1 MRFSRRVNGL
11 LRNDR
16 KKNMKTKRERL
27 PLWLKVKPPLGE
39 NYRKVKSLLSS
50 LELHTVCQEAN
61 CPNIGTCFEE
71 KTATFLILGRICTR
85 GCSFCDVERGIPLPL
100 DVSEPLHISKAVRK
114 LGLEYLVI
122 TSVTRDD
129 LKDGG
134 ASHFASVIKILRE
147 SNPGCKVEVLV
158 PDFKGDFES
167 LKIVL
172 KEKPFVLNHN
182 LETVKRLY
190 PIVRKGADYQ
200 RSLSLL
206 KKSKGYDSSI
216 LTKSG
221 IIIGMGEEWGEI
233 IELMEDLRKVYC
245 DLLTIGQYLS
255 PSDKHLPVAKYYPPE
270 DFEKLKKTGEKMGF
284 VRVESGPLVR
294 SSYRARKTVY
304 SLKS

>member
-1 MRFSRRVNGL
+1 
-11 LRNDR
+11 
-16 KKNMKTKRERL
+16 MKIKRERL

-50 LELHTVCQEAN
+50 LDLHTVCQEAN

-85 GCSFCDVERGIPLPL
+85 GCSFCDVDRGVPLPL
-100 DVSEPLHISKAVRK
+100 DVSEPLHIAEAVK
-114 LGLEYLVI
+114 NLGLEYAVI

-129 LKDGG
+129 LEDGG
-134 ASHFASVIKILRE
+134 ASHFAHVIRE
-147 SNPGCKVEVLV
+147 IKNLNPDCKVEVLV
-158 PDFKGDFES
+158 PDFKGDLES

-172 KEKPFVLNHN
+172 TEKPFVLNHN

-190 PIVRKGADYQ
+190 PIVRKSADYQ
-200 RSLSLL
+200 RSLDLL
-206 KKSKGYDSSI
+206 KKSKEYDSSI

-221 IIIGMGEEWGEI
+221 IIIGMGEEWEEI
-233 IELMEDLRKVYC
+233 IELMQDLKDIKC

-255 PSDKHLPVAKYYPPE
+255 PSDEHLPVVKYYPPE
-270 DFEKLKKTGEKMGF
+270 DFEKLKKIGEKMGF
-284 VRVESGPLVR
+284 MRVESGPLVR
-294 SSYRARKTVY
+294 SSYHAKKTVN

>member
-1 MRFSRRVNGL
+1 
-11 LRNDR
+11 
-16 KKNMKTKRERL
+16 MKIKRERL
-27 PLWLKVKPPLGE
+27 PLWMKVKPPLGE

-85 GCSFCDVERGIPLPL
+85 GCSFCDVDRGIPLPL
-100 DVSEPLHISKAVRK
+100 DVSEPLHISEAVRA
-114 LGLEYLVI
+114 LGLEYVVI

-134 ASHFASVIKILRE
+134 ASHFAEVIKKIRE
-147 SNPGCKVEVLV
+147 SNPDCRAEVLI
-158 PDFKGDFES
+158 PDFKGDPEC

-172 KEKPFVLNHN
+172 REKPFVLNHN

-190 PIVRKGADYQ
+190 PVVRKGADYQ
-200 RSLSLL
+200 RSLDLL
-206 KKSKGYDSSI
+206 KKSKEYDSSI

-221 IIIGMGEEWGEI
+221 IIIGTGEEWGEI
-233 IELMEDLRKVYC
+233 LELMEDLRKVYC

-255 PSDKHLPVAKYYPPE
+255 PSDKHLPIVKYYPPE
-270 DFEKLKKTGEKMGF
+270 DFEKLRKTGEEMGF
-284 VRVESGPLVR
+284 MGVESSPLVR
-294 SSYRARKTVY
+294 SSYHARKTVY
-304 SLKS
+304 SLKA

>member
-1 MRFSRRVNGL
+1 
-11 LRNDR
+11 
-16 KKNMKTKRERL
+16 MKIKRERL
-27 PLWLKVKPPLGE
+27 PLWLNVKPPLGE

-85 GCSFCDVERGIPLPL
+85 GCSFCDVDRGVPLSL
-100 DVSEPLHISKAVRK
+100 DVSEPLHIAEAVK
-114 LGLEYLVI
+114 ILGLEYVVI

-129 LKDGG
+129 LENGG
-134 ASHFASVIKILRE
+134 ASHFAEVIKKIRE
-147 SNPGCKVEVLV
+147 SNLECKVEVLI

-172 KEKPFVLNHN
+172 TEKPFVLNHN

-200 RSLSLL
+200 RSLDLL
-206 KKSKGYDSSI
+206 RASKDYDSSI

-221 IIIGMGEEWGEI
+221 IIIGMGEEWEEI
-233 IELMEDLRKVYC
+233 IELMQDLKDIKC
-245 DLLTIGQYLS
+245 DLLTVGQYLS
-255 PSDKHLPVAKYYPPE
+255 PSDKHLPVVKYYPPE
-270 DFEKLKKTGEKMGF
+270 DFEKLKKIGEKMGF
-284 VRVESGPLVR
+284 MRVESGPLVR
-294 SSYRARKTVY
+294 SSYHAGKTVY

>member
-1 MRFSRRVNGL
+1 
-11 LRNDR
+11 
-16 KKNMKTKRERL
+16 MKIKRERL

-50 LELHTVCQEAN
+50 LDLHTVCQEAN

-71 KTATFLILGRICTR
+71 KTETFLILGRICTR
-85 GCSFCDVERGIPLPL
+85 GCSFCDVDRGVPLSL
-100 DVSEPLHISKAVRK
+100 DVSEPLHIAEAVK
-114 LGLEYLVI
+114 ILGLEYVVI

-129 LKDGG
+129 LEDGG
-134 ASHFASVIKILRE
+134 ASHFAEVIKKIRE
-147 SNPGCKVEVLV
+147 SNLECKVEVLV

-172 KEKPFVLNHN
+172 REKPFVLNHN

-200 RSLSLL
+200 RSLNLL
-206 KKSKGYDSSI
+206 GASKDYDSSI

-221 IIIGMGEEWGEI
+221 IIIGMGEEWEEI
-233 IELMEDLRKVYC
+233 IELMQDLKDIKC

-255 PSDKHLPVAKYYPPE
+255 PSDKHLPVVKYYPPE
-270 DFEKLKKTGEKMGF
+270 DFEKLRKTGEKMGF
-284 VRVESGPLVR
+284 MSVESGPLVR
-294 SSYRARKTVY
+294 SSYHAGKTVY
-304 SLKS
+304 SLKAIGKRQRESTALRPNLDP

>member
-1 MRFSRRVNGL
+1 
-11 LRNDR
+11 
-16 KKNMKTKRERL
+16 MKIKRERL
-27 PLWLKVKPPLGE
+27 PLWLKVNPPLGE

-71 KTATFLILGRICTR
+71 RTATFLILGKVCTR
-85 GCSFCDVERGIPLPL
+85 GCSFCDVDRGIPLPM
-100 DVSEPLHISKAVRK
+100 DGSEPLHIAEAVRK
-114 LGLEYLVI
+114 LGLEYVVI

-134 ASHFASVIKILRE
+134 ASHFAKVIKKIRE
-147 SNPGCKVEVLV
+147 LNLECKVEVLV

-172 KEKPFVLNHN
+172 EEKPFVLNHN
-182 LETVKRLY
+182 LESVKRLY
-190 PIVRKGADYQ
+190 PLVRKGADYQ
-200 RSLSLL
+200 RSLNLL
-206 KKSKGYDSSI
+206 GASKEYDSSI

-255 PSDKHLPVAKYYPPE
+255 PSDKHLPVVKYYPPE
-270 DFEKLKKTGEKMGF
+270 DFEKLKKIGEKMGF
-284 VRVESGPLVR
+284 MRVESGPLVR
-294 SSYRARKTVY
+294 SSYHANKTVY
-304 SLKS
+304 SLKSKG

>member
-1 MRFSRRVNGL
+1 
-11 LRNDR
+11 
-16 KKNMKTKRERL
+16 MKIKRERL

-71 KTATFLILGRICTR
+71 KTATFLMLGRICTR
-85 GCSFCDVERGIPLPL
+85 GCSFCDVDRGIPLPL
-100 DVSEPLHISKAVRK
+100 DASEPSHIAEAVKK
-114 LGLEYLVI
+114 LGLEYVVV

-134 ASHFASVIKILRE
+134 ASHFAEVIKKVRA
-147 SNPGCKVEVLV
+147 SNSECKVEVLV
-158 PDFKGDFES
+158 PDFKGDPGA
-167 LKIVL
+167 LRIVL

-190 PIVRKGADYQ
+190 PVVRKGADHQ
-200 RSLSLL
+200 RSLSLFRA
-206 KKSKGYDSSI
+206 SKEYDSSI

-255 PSDKHLPVAKYYPPE
+255 PSDKHLPVVKYYPPE
-270 DFEKLKKTGEKMGF
+270 DFEKLKKIGEKMGF
-284 VRVESGPLVR
+284 MRVESGPLVR
-294 SSYRARKTVY
+294 SSYHARKTVY
-304 SLKS
+304 SLKAKGKRKKED

>member
-1 MRFSRRVNGL
+1 
-11 LRNDR
+11 
-16 KKNMKTKRERL
+16 MKIKRERL
-27 PLWLKVKPPLGE
+27 PLWLNVKPPLGE

-50 LELHTVCQEAN
+50 LDLHTVCQEAN

-85 GCSFCDVERGIPLPL
+85 GCSFCDVDRGVPLSL
-100 DVSEPLHISKAVRK
+100 DVSEPLHIAEAVK
-114 LGLEYLVI
+114 ILGLEYVVI

-129 LKDGG
+129 LENGG
-134 ASHFASVIKILRE
+134 ASHFAEVIKKIRE
-147 SNPGCKVEVLV
+147 SNLECKVEVLI

-172 KEKPFVLNHN
+172 TEKPFVLNHN

-200 RSLSLL
+200 RSLDLL
-206 KKSKGYDSSI
+206 RASKDYDSSI

-221 IIIGMGEEWGEI
+221 IIIGMGEEWEEI
-233 IELMEDLRKVYC
+233 IELMQDLKDIKC

-255 PSDKHLPVAKYYPPE
+255 PSDKHLPVVKYYPPE
-270 DFEKLKKTGEKMGF
+270 DFEKLKKIGEKMGF
-284 VRVESGPLVR
+284 MRVESGPLVR
-294 SSYRARKTVY
+294 SSYHAGKTVY
-304 SLKS
+304 SL

>member
-1 MRFSRRVNGL
+1 
-11 LRNDR
+11 
-16 KKNMKTKRERL
+16 MKIKRERL
-27 PLWLKVKPPLGE
+27 PLWLKVEPPLGE

-50 LELHTVCQEAN
+50 LDLCTVCQEAN

-71 KTATFLILGRICTR
+71 KTATFLISGRICTR

-100 DVSEPLHISKAVRK
+100 DVSEPLHISQAVRK
-114 LGLEYLVI
+114 LGLEYVVI

-129 LKDGG
+129 LRDGG
-134 ASHFASVIKILRE
+134 ASHFASVIKILRKL
-147 SNPGCKVEVLV
+147 NPGCKVEVLV

-190 PIVRKGADYQ
+190 PLVRKGADYQ
-200 RSLSLL
+200 RSLSLFRA
-206 KKSKGYDSSI
+206 SKEYDSSI

-221 IIIGMGEEWGEI
+221 IIIGMGEEWEEI
-233 IELMEDLRKVYC
+233 IELMEDLRKVHC

-284 VRVESGPLVR
+284 MRVESGPLVR
-294 SSYRARKTVY
+294 SSYHAKKTVY
-304 SLKS
+304 NLKS

>member
-1 MRFSRRVNGL
+1 MASTL
-11 LRNDR
+11 TER
-16 KKNMKTKRERL
+16 KDDMKIKRERL
-27 PLWLKVKPPLGE
+27 PSWLKVKPPLGE

-50 LELHTVCQEAN
+50 IDLHTVCQEAN

-85 GCSFCDVERGIPLPL
+85 GCSFCDVDRGIPLSL
-100 DVSEPLHISKAVRK
+100 DVSEPLHIAEAVK
-114 LGLEYLVI
+114 ILGLEYVVI

-129 LKDGG
+129 LEDGG
-134 ASHFASVIKILRE
+134 TSHFAEVIKKIRE
-147 SNPGCKVEVLV
+147 SNLECKVEVLV
-158 PDFKGDFES
+158 PDFKGDLES

-172 KEKPFVLNHN
+172 TEKPFVLNHN

-206 KKSKGYDSSI
+206 KTSKEYDGSI

-221 IIIGMGEEWGEI
+221 IIIGMGEEWEEI
-233 IELMEDLRKVYC
+233 VELMEDLRKVYC

-255 PSDKHLPVAKYYPPE
+255 PSDKHLPVVKYYPPE
-270 DFEKLKKTGEKMGF
+270 DFEKLRKTGEKMGF
-284 VRVESGPLVR
+284 MRVESGPLVR
-294 SSYRARKTVY
+294 SSYHARKTVY

>member
-1 MRFSRRVNGL
+1 
-11 LRNDR
+11 
-16 KKNMKTKRERL
+16 MKIKRERL

-61 CPNIGTCFEE
+61 CPNMGTCFEE

-85 GCSFCDVERGIPLPL
+85 GCSFCDVDRGIPLPL
-100 DVSEPLHISKAVRK
+100 DVSEPLHISEAVRK

-129 LKDGG
+129 LEDGG
-134 ASHFASVIKILRE
+134 ASHFAEVIKKIRE
-147 SNPGCKVEVLV
+147 SNLDCKVEVLV
-158 PDFKGDFES
+158 PDFKGDLES

-172 KEKPFVLNHN
+172 KENPFVLNHN

-200 RSLSLL
+200 RSLDLL
-206 KKSKGYDSSI
+206 KKSKEYDSSI

-233 IELMEDLRKVYC
+233 IELMQDLKDIKC
-245 DLLTIGQYLS
+245 DLFTIGQYLS
-255 PSDKHLPVAKYYPPE
+255 PSDKHLPVVKYYPPE
-270 DFEKLKKTGEKMGF
+270 DFEKLKKTGEKIGF
-284 VRVESGPLVR
+284 MRVESGPLVR
-294 SSYRARKTVY
+294 SSYHAGKTVN

>member
-1 MRFSRRVNGL
+1 
-11 LRNDR
+11 
-16 KKNMKTKRERL
+16 MKIKRERL

-61 CPNIGTCFEE
+61 CPNMGTCFEE

-85 GCSFCDVERGIPLPL
+85 GCSFCDVDRGIPLPL
-100 DVSEPLHISKAVRK
+100 DVSEPLHISEAVRK

-129 LKDGG
+129 LEDGG
-134 ASHFASVIKILRE
+134 ASHFAEVIKKIRE
-147 SNPGCKVEVLV
+147 SNLDCKVEVLV
-158 PDFKGDFES
+158 PDFKGDLES

-172 KEKPFVLNHN
+172 KENPFVLNHN

-200 RSLSLL
+200 RSLDLL
-206 KKSKGYDSSI
+206 KKSKEYDSSI

-233 IELMEDLRKVYC
+233 IELMQDLKDIKC
-245 DLLTIGQYLS
+245 DLFTIGQYLS
-255 PSDKHLPVAKYYPPE
+255 PSDKHLPVVKYYPPE
-270 DFEKLKKTGEKMGF
+270 DFEKLRKTGEKIGF
-284 VRVESGPLVR
+284 MRVESGPLVR
-294 SSYRARKTVY
+294 SSYHAGKTVN

>member
-1 MRFSRRVNGL
+1 
-11 LRNDR
+11 
-16 KKNMKTKRERL
+16 MKIKRERL
-27 PLWLKVKPPLGE
+27 PFWLKVKPPLGE

-50 LELHTVCQEAN
+50 IDLHTVCQEAN

-85 GCSFCDVERGIPLPL
+85 GCSFCDVDRGIPLSL
-100 DVSEPLHISKAVRK
+100 DVSEPLHIAEAVK
-114 LGLEYLVI
+114 ILGLEYVVI

-129 LKDGG
+129 LEDGG
-134 ASHFASVIKILRE
+134 TSHFAEVIKKIRE
-147 SNPGCKVEVLV
+147 SNLECKVEVLV
-158 PDFKGDFES
+158 PDFKGDLES

-172 KEKPFVLNHN
+172 TEKPFVLNHN

-206 KKSKGYDSSI
+206 KTSKEYDGSI

-221 IIIGMGEEWGEI
+221 IIIGMGEEWEEI
-233 IELMEDLRKVYC
+233 VELMEDLRKVYC

-255 PSDKHLPVAKYYPPE
+255 PSDKHLPVVKYYPPE
-270 DFEKLKKTGEKMGF
+270 DFEKLRKTGEKMGF
-284 VRVESGPLVR
+284 MRVESGPLVR
-294 SSYRARKTVY
+294 SSYHARKTVY

>member
-1 MRFSRRVNGL
+1 MP
-11 LRNDR
+11 RNDTNQ
-16 KKNMKTKRERL
+16 NMKVKRERL

-71 KTATFLILGRICTR
+71 KTATFLMLGRICTR
-85 GCSFCDVERGIPLPL
+85 GCSFCDVDRGIPLPL
-100 DVSEPLHISKAVRK
+100 DASEPSHIAEAVKK
-114 LGLEYLVI
+114 LGLEYVVV

-134 ASHFASVIKILRE
+134 ASHFAEVIKKVRA
-147 SNPGCKVEVLV
+147 SNSECKVEVLV
-158 PDFKGDFES
+158 PDFKGDPGA
-167 LKIVL
+167 LRIVL

-190 PIVRKGADYQ
+190 PVVRKGADHQ
-200 RSLSLL
+200 RSLSLFRA
-206 KKSKGYDSSI
+206 SKEYDSSI

-255 PSDKHLPVAKYYPPE
+255 PSDKHLPVVKYYPPE
-270 DFEKLKKTGEKMGF
+270 DFEKLKKIGEKMGF
-284 VRVESGPLVR
+284 MRVESGPLVR
-294 SSYRARKTVY
+294 SSYHARKTVY
-304 SLKS
+304 SLKAKGKRKKED

>member
-1 MRFSRRVNGL
+1 
-11 LRNDR
+11 
-16 KKNMKTKRERL
+16 MKIKRERL

-85 GCSFCDVERGIPLPL
+85 GCSFCDVDRGIPLPL
-100 DVSEPLHISKAVRK
+100 DVSEPLHIAEAVRK
-114 LGLEYLVI
+114 LGLEYVVI

-134 ASHFASVIKILRE
+134 ASHFAEVIKKIRE
-147 SNPGCKVEVLV
+147 SNLECKVEVLV
-158 PDFKGDFES
+158 PDFKGDLES

-172 KEKPFVLNHN
+172 TEKPFVLNHN

-200 RSLSLL
+200 RSLDLL
-206 KKSKGYDSSI
+206 RASKEYDSSI

-221 IIIGMGEEWGEI
+221 IIIGMGEEHEEI
-233 IELMEDLRKVYC
+233 IELMQDLKDIKC

-255 PSDKHLPVAKYYPPE
+255 PSDKHLPVVKYYPPE
-270 DFEKLKKTGEKMGF
+270 DFEKLRKTGEKMGF
-284 VRVESGPLVR
+284 MRVESGPLVR
-294 SSYRARKTVY
+294 SSYHAGKTVY

>member
-1 MRFSRRVNGL
+1 
-11 LRNDR
+11 
-16 KKNMKTKRERL
+16 MKIKRERL

-50 LELHTVCQEAN
+50 LDLHTVCQEAN

-71 KTATFLILGRICTR
+71 KTETFLILGRICTR
-85 GCSFCDVERGIPLPL
+85 GCSFCDVDRGVPLSL
-100 DVSEPLHISKAVRK
+100 DVSEPLHIAEAVK
-114 LGLEYLVI
+114 ILGLEYVVI

-129 LKDGG
+129 LEDGG
-134 ASHFASVIKILRE
+134 ASHFAEVIKKIRE
-147 SNPGCKVEVLV
+147 SNLECKVEVLV

-172 KEKPFVLNHN
+172 REKPFVLNHN

-200 RSLSLL
+200 RSLNLL
-206 KKSKGYDSSI
+206 GASKDYDSSI

-221 IIIGMGEEWGEI
+221 IIIGMGEEWEEI
-233 IELMEDLRKVYC
+233 IELMQDLKDIKC

-255 PSDKHLPVAKYYPPE
+255 PSDKHLQVKKYYSPE
-270 DFEKLKKTGEKMGF
+270 DFYELKRIGEKMGF
-284 VRVESGPLVR
+284 TKVESGPLVR
-294 SSYRARKTVY
+294 SSYHAREQVKG
-304 SLKS
+304 

>member
-1 MRFSRRVNGL
+1 VCSPL
-11 LRNDR
+11 ASTLTER
-16 KKNMKTKRERL
+16 KDDMKIKRERL
-27 PLWLKVKPPLGE
+27 PFWLKVKPPLGE

-50 LELHTVCQEAN
+50 IDLHTVCQEAN

-85 GCSFCDVERGIPLPL
+85 GCSFCDVDRGIPLSL
-100 DVSEPLHISKAVRK
+100 DVSEPLHIAEAVK
-114 LGLEYLVI
+114 ILGLEYVVI

-129 LKDGG
+129 LEDGG
-134 ASHFASVIKILRE
+134 TSHFAEVIKKIRE
-147 SNPGCKVEVLV
+147 SNLECKVEVLV
-158 PDFKGDFES
+158 PDFKGDLES

-172 KEKPFVLNHN
+172 TEKPFVLNHN

-206 KKSKGYDSSI
+206 KTSKEYDGSI

-221 IIIGMGEEWGEI
+221 IIIGMGEEWEEI
-233 IELMEDLRKVYC
+233 VELMEDLRKVYC

-255 PSDKHLPVAKYYPPE
+255 PSDKHLPVVKYYPPE
-270 DFEKLKKTGEKMGF
+270 DFEKLRKTGEKMGF
-284 VRVESGPLVR
+284 MRVESGPLVR
-294 SSYRARKTVY
+294 SSYHARKTVY

>member
-1 MRFSRRVNGL
+1 
-11 LRNDR
+11 
-16 KKNMKTKRERL
+16 MKIKRERL
-27 PLWLKVKPPLGE
+27 PLWLKVKPPLRE

-85 GCSFCDVERGIPLPL
+85 GCSFCDVDRGVPLPL
-100 DVSEPLHISKAVRK
+100 DVSEPLHISEAVRK
-114 LGLEYLVI
+114 LGLEYVVI

-134 ASHFASVIKILRE
+134 ASHFARVIKILRE
-147 SNPGCKVEVLV
+147 SNPGCKVEVLI

-182 LETVKRLY
+182 LETIKRFY
-190 PIVRKGADYQ
+190 PIVRKGANYQ
-200 RSLSLL
+200 RSLNLL

-221 IIIGMGEEWGEI
+221 IIIGIGEEHEEI
-233 IELMEDLRKVYC
+233 IELMQDLKDIKC

-270 DFEKLKKTGEKMGF
+270 DFEKLKKIGEGMGF
-284 VRVESGPLVR
+284 MKVESGPLVR
-294 SSYRARKTVY
+294 SSYHAGKTVY
-304 SLKS
+304 RLKS

>member
-1 MRFSRRVNGL
+1 
-11 LRNDR
+11 
-16 KKNMKTKRERL
+16 MKIKRERL
-27 PLWLKVKPPLGE
+27 PLWLKVKPPLGQ

-85 GCSFCDVERGIPLPL
+85 GCSFCDVDRGKPLPL
-100 DVSEPLHISKAVRK
+100 DVSESLHISEAVRK
-114 LGLEYLVI
+114 LGLEYVVI

-134 ASHFASVIKILRE
+134 ASYFARVIKILRE
-147 SNPGCKVEVLV
+147 SNPGCKVEVLI

-182 LETVKRLY
+182 LETIKRFY
-190 PIVRKGADYQ
+190 PIVRKGANYQ
-200 RSLSLL
+200 RSLNLL

-221 IIIGMGEEWGEI
+221 IIIGMGEEHEEI
-233 IELMEDLRKVYC
+233 IELMQDLKDIKC

-270 DFEKLKKTGEKMGF
+270 DFEKLKKIGEGMGF
-284 VRVESGPLVR
+284 MKVESGPLVR
-294 SSYRARKTVY
+294 SSYHAGKTVY
-304 SLKS
+304 RLKS

>member
-1 MRFSRRVNGL
+1 
-11 LRNDR
+11 
-16 KKNMKTKRERL
+16 MKIKRERL
-27 PLWLKVKPPLGE
+27 PLWLKVKPPLRE

-85 GCSFCDVERGIPLPL
+85 GCSFCDVDRGVPLPL
-100 DVSEPLHISKAVRK
+100 DVSEPLHISEAVRK
-114 LGLEYLVI
+114 LGLEYVVI

-134 ASHFASVIKILRE
+134 ASYFARVIKILRE
-147 SNPGCKVEVLV
+147 SNPGCKVEVLI

-182 LETVKRLY
+182 LETIKRFY
-190 PIVRKGADYQ
+190 PIVRKGANYQ
-200 RSLSLL
+200 RSLNLL

-221 IIIGMGEEWGEI
+221 IIIGMGEEHEEI
-233 IELMEDLRKVYC
+233 IELMQDLKDIKC

-270 DFEKLKKTGEKMGF
+270 DFEKLKKIGEGMGF
-284 VRVESGPLVR
+284 MKVESGPLVR
-294 SSYRARKTVY
+294 SSYHAGKTVY
-304 SLKS
+304 RLKS